1 MKQKKYITQKPLRV
15 LTTSVVLGTTI
26 LTYFGNSSHPIGIV
40 HAQENVTQ
48 KNVSSTARETLEAP
62 IVEAFRAGVNGS
74 YFIKGRGKANAKVVV
89 NVQQKQFESLVKA
102 DGTWEIEIPIRV
114 KDDEEF
120 ILTLVDIQGNK
131 SKELKHIHKNIYMD
145 LIAAKDYG
153 EISGWVMNIFE
164 GKVKATIGNETY
176 EGMIENN
183 KISIK
188 TPKLV
193 VGTEVLLEIEGY
205 NFRWRDSIIVTDG
218 TAPDAPKVNEL
229 TDEDTQ
235 VTGTG
240 EANAKVT
247 VQTATA
253 SYEGTI
259 NSEGNWSVS
268 IPKQVEN
275 TKLQVIVMD
284 AAGNKSKPTEKVVKF
299 SKWNAPKVNKIG
311 DSDIKVSGMTEAGAK
326 VVAKIG
332 DQLYEGIAEA
342 NGTFSIDIPKQVAGT
357 EVIVKMTKDGKES
370 KESKEIVVDVTTPDA
385 PKVNELTDE
394 DTQVTGTGEANAKV
408 TVQTATASYEG
419 TINSEGNWSV
429 SIPKQVENTKLQVI
443 VMDAAGNKSK
453 PTEKVVKFSKWNAP
467 KVNKIGDSDI
477 KVSGMTEAGA
487 KVVAKIGDQ
496 LYEGIA
502 EANGTFSIDIPKQV
516 AGTEVIVKMT
526 KDGKESKEVKEIVE
540 DVTAP
545 DAPYVNTISDKDVV
559 VIGKGEIGTTVN
571 VQIGKEIYTGVVGTD
586 GNFSVAIPRQEA
598 RTQVSV
604 KLIDSI
610 GNKSET
616 TKVMVKV
623 SPLEAPQVDEY
634 YEEAFRITGKVKPG
648 TNKIRLYVDGQ
659 LKRTGAIQ
667 ENGTFAIYVGD
678 FNLSQGKEFRVVPV
692 DINGREGTAH
702 TSTVQGK
709 QGRFELSID
718 SYASDTPHIRGMVS
732 EDIKKVRLY
741 LNGTYIRTGQINKDG
756 TYTIYAKDQNI
767 PVGSYFEVR
776 GVDNQERER
785 VKEKRLVSL
794 GTPQVDG
801 YHEGDLRI
809 TGKVPPSTQKIRL
822 YVDGKLKRTGAI
834 QEDGTFVIYAGDF
847 NLSQGKEFKVV
858 AVDGSGAEGTAYIG
872 IVQAMQGDYVLQ
884 ANSYVLKDTYVRG
897 TVSSEVK
904 KVRIYIDG
912 QFKRTGQ
919 INKDGTYLIYAKDQQ
934 ISIDSEVEVRGVD
947 HAEKE
952 RVTKKVEI
960 KE

>member
-247 VQTATA
+247 
-253 SYEGTI
+253 I
-259 NSEGNWSVS
+259 
-268 IPKQVEN
+268 
-275 TKLQVIVMD
+275 
-284 AAGNKSKPTEKVVKF
+284 
-299 SKWNAPKVNKIG
+299 
-311 DSDIKVSGMTEAGAK
+311 
-326 VVAKIG
+326 
-332 DQLYEGIAEA
+332 
-342 NGTFSIDIPKQVAGT
+342 
-357 EVIVKMTKDGKES
+357 
-370 KESKEIVVDVTTPDA
+370 
-385 PKVNELTDE
+385 
-394 DTQVTGTGEANAKV
+394 
-408 TVQTATASYEG
+408 QTATASYEG